1 MNLVSKDVSQQLIA
15 GETVQMIIMKENL
28 DINNLTDI
36 TIGIQFHTPLDL
48 YIAISS
54 NPVMNT
60 LKKIWYSNK
69 IHFII
74 FFILWL
80 SLTRPRTQTILLK
93 RKFDSHNFLYAK
105 QC

>member
-69 IHFII
+69 IHFLFLFI
-74 FFILWL
+74 FNFISFRVKVLH
-80 SLTRPRTQTILLK
+80 PQQLK
-93 RKFDSHNFLYAK
+93 DRKRWNIQSK
-105 QC
+105 S